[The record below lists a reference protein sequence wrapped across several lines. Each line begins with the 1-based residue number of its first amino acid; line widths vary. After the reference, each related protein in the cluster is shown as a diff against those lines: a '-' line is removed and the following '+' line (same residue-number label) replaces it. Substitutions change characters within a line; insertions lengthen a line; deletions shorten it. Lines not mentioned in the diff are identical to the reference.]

1 MLHQERGSVEKEIIV
16 DINPYQTRVVL
27 LEDGSPSEIYIERR
41 GRERLVGNIYKGKVQ
56 NVLPG
61 MQAAFVDIGLERNAF
76 LYAGDI
82 QIDRSDFT
90 FHGEQNDIK
99 PAALNIKDIVKPGQE
114 VMVQIVKEPVGTKGA
129 RVTTN
134 ITLPGRTLVLMPSV
148 NYVGVSRR
156 IEDEEERTRLKNTL
170 EDITEEYK
178 MGVIVRTA
186 AEGKGEAEFRA
197 DMHFL
202 ARLWERIQ
210 QKSKLVSAPHLIHAE
225 EPLVFRTIR
234 DLFTPDIKRLVINDR
249 EFYEKVQVVAGIL
262 SPALREKVELYE
274 GVPDMFDLLGLET
287 AIEKALS
294 RKVWMKNGGYIIID
308 QTEALT
314 TIDVNTGKYV
324 GTDNLQETITV
335 TNCEAAKEIARQLRL
350 RDISGIIIVDFI
362 DMDEIADKE
371 RVLATL
377 RAELQKDRTK
387 SNVLGITQLG
397 LVEMTRKKTRQCIS
411 HTLQS
416 PCPYCGGDGKVLS
429 HETVVLKARKQLMRM
444 MATESSCDYLL
455 RVHPHIAEII
465 ADHSLPQMPIL
476 PAMNG
481 RTVYVQADH
490 HMRIDEFEVQ
500 RLTSQEEI
508 RRAQATARAYR

>member
-1 MLHQERGSVEKEIIV
+1 MKREIFV

-27 LEDGSPSEIYIERR
+27 AEDGAPSEVYIERR

-82 QIDRSDFT
+82 QTDKSEFT
-90 FHGEQNDIK
+90 FNGETPLIPNGI
-99 PAALNIKDIVKPGQE
+99 PNIRDIVKVGQE
-114 VMVQIVKEPVGTKGA
+114 IMVQIVKEPVGTKGA

-148 NYVGVSRR
+148 DYIGVSRR
-156 IEDEEERTRLKNTL
+156 IEDEAERMRLKATF
-170 EDITEEYK
+170 ERVAGRGA
-178 MGVIVRTA
+178 MGAIVRTA
-186 AEGKGEAEFRA
+186 AIGKSDAEFEA
-197 DMHFL
+197 DYVFL
-202 ARLWERIQ
+202 SRLWERIL
-210 QKSKLVSAPHLIHAE
+210 QKSNMVSAPRLLHAE

-234 DLFTPDIKRLVINDR
+234 DIFTPDIGRLVINDR
-249 EFYEKVQVVAGIL
+249 EFFDRVQIVAGII
-262 SPALREKVELYE
+262 SPVLRDKVELYDKI
-274 GVPDMFDLLGLET
+274 PDMFDALGLDD
-287 AIEKALS
+287 AIRKALG

-324 GTDNLQETITV
+324 GTDNLQETITE
-335 TNCEAAKEIARQLRL
+335 TNCEAAREIAHQLRL

-377 RAELQKDRTK
+377 RTELAKDRTK

-411 HTLQS
+411 NTLQS

-429 HETVVLKARKQLMRM
+429 GETM
-444 MATESSCDYLL
+444 LL
-455 RVHPHIAEII
+455 RVRRRLMRDINTDTAKHYLVRVHPVVAAAIEENT
-465 ADHSLPQMPIL
+465 SSRSGIL
-476 PAMNG
+476 PIPENG
-481 RTVYVQADH
+481 AVYVKPEKDMH
-490 HMRIDEFEVQ
+490 IEEFEV
-500 RLTSQEEI
+500 
-508 RRAQATARAYR
+508 RALATRDEVIQAAASCREYS